1 MPRAT
6 SSNDGFTGNG
16 MGCRRVRSSDILA
29 LVTLLKSH
37 FKAEAKIDETNV
49 TAIIRNA
56 LRVRKNEKA
65 DALIGAKYGLTY
77 ADFISVGKDK
87 FPPELY
93 RDALSE
99 ISSLSLRAEF
109 VIAGFYGN
117 RPFLCETS
125 NDGDISPRTDFAVR
139 GDGVHL
145 ATSVLL
151 YRDQTGAR
159 GLETT
164 LYSVYEAKKYAQRVP
179 GVGQET
185 TISILSPDGPW
196 KQVGD
201 KGRAYLEEQYEKFGP
216 KEATGL
222 KFDEEFFEVR

>member
-1 MPRAT
+1 MTISIAAECLLADRNESCIVLCTDWET
-6 SSNDGFTGNG
+6 SSVFGNAESHFKQRWIYG
-16 MGCRRVRSSDILA
+16 QWYGLPSGQELDILA

-117 RPFLCETS
+117 RPFLCNQQRRRHLAENRFRGS
-125 NDGDISPRTDFAVR
+125 RRRRSFGDIGLIVSRSDGRPRSGDNPLFRLRGEEICSTCSRRGTRNHDF
-139 GDGVHL
+139 D
-145 ATSVLL
+145 
-151 YRDQTGAR
+151 
-159 GLETT
+159 
-164 LYSVYEAKKYAQRVP
+164 P
-179 GVGQET
+179 
-185 TISILSPDGPW
+185 
-196 KQVGD
+196 
-201 KGRAYLEEQYEKFGP
+201 
-216 KEATGL
+216 
-222 KFDEEFFEVR
+222 